1 MSIDVIVNLL
11 KNATTIIDNRYCT
24 YAIVCERLIREL
36 NLPRVSI
43 STREIKGVNNQKS
56 TVGAIT

>member
-1 MSIDVIVNLL
+1 MSIDVIINLL
-11 KNATTIIDNRYCT
+11 NNATTMINNRYYT
-24 YAIVCERLIREL
+24 YTIVYKRLIREL

-56 TVGAIT
+56 TIGAIT